1 MNEKLRKFNY
11 DYNIYKNNLVFRK
24 KCPSCY
30 SINKKKLWVKVNK
43 YFKAVECT
51 ICNFIYI
58 NKTLDEAGLESYY
71 NNYIE
76 FRLQN
81 KIKLKQRNEMYKID
95 LKYLNLYKKS
105 GKLIDIGCSNGN
117 FLKFLV
123 KNYQSFG
130 IDVDGEAIKLAK
142 KEPALKK
149 RVFEISVDKVGKKLG
164 KFDIVILRGVIEHVE
179 NPRDYFYHASMMLKK
194 NGIIFIS
201 ATPNVN
207 SPCAIKFKNKWNQF
221 DPIQHINIFSSK
233 TLSKIANSYGFKL
246 IGEHYP
252 YLETPYANPVEDY
265 KKFISP
271 TTNISPPFWGS
282 MMTLV
287 FRKS

>member
-1 MNEKLRKFNY
+1 MNEKLRKFTY
-11 DYNIYKNNLVFRK
+11 DYNIYKNNLFFRK

-30 SINKKKLWVKVNK
+30 SIHKKKLWVKVNK

-51 ICNFIYI
+51 ICNFVYI
-58 NKTLDEAGLESYY
+58 NKILDEAGLESYY

-117 FLKFLV
+117 FLKFLI

-142 KEPALKK
+142 KVPALKK

-252 YLETPYANPVEDY
+252 YLETPYANPSEDY

-271 TTNISPPFWGS
+271 ATNISPPFWGS